1 MLLIYQSCGESQGIF
16 LALGIFFESCRNL
29 TAQSLSAF
37 GLGFGHVI
45 RTDVADVMSAHVD
58 DIVTLASASDAEDV
72 VVVSFD
78 FVSFHV
84 FKIPQTPEKARDF
97 FTILQII
104 FVDTPSPFLK
114 KFEQAF

>member
-1 MLLIYQSCGESQGIF
+1 MLLIYQSCAKSQGIF

-29 TAQSLSAF
+29 TTQSFSAF

-84 FKIPQTPEKARDF
+84 FKIPRSAQNAMVF
-97 FTILQII
+97 FYDCVNY
-104 FVDTPSPFLK
+104 FC
-114 KFEQAF
+114 